1 MRYAL
6 ALPTGMECGDPRFLA
21 ELAER
26 AEAGGWDGIFLE
38 DYVVFQGDPA
48 AATCDPWIAL
58 AAMALRTERVVLGT
72 AVTPLTRRRPWIVA
86 RQAAAIDQLSE
97 GRMVLGA
104 GLGDVGDYLGRD
116 ASFTHF
122 GEETDRRRRARMLD
136 EALEIVAGL
145 WTGKPFLYRGEHFT
159 VEEVT
164 FVPPPVQRPRIPI
177 WIGGG
182 YPNPG
187 PTRRAARWDG
197 SLLYGV
203 REHDLSPDDIQAI
216 REAVGD
222 RPYDIVVGGRA
233 RQADWEAERERLQAI
248 ASAGATWWAEYV
260 PAESREAMRAA
271 VDRGPLR
278 IDQ

>member
-1 MRYAL
+1 MRYGL
-6 ALPTGMECGDPRFLA
+6 ALPTGGECGDPRFLV

-26 AEAGGWDGIFLE
+26 AEAAGWDGVFLE
-38 DYVVFQGDPA
+38 DYVVFQGDPT
-48 AATCDPWIAL
+48 AATCDTWIAL
-58 AAMALRTERVVLGT
+58 AGMAVRTERILLGT
-72 AVTPLTRRRPWIVA
+72 AVTPLARRRPWIVA

-97 GRMVLGA
+97 GRMVFGA
-104 GLGDVGDYLGRD
+104 GLGDVGDHVVRD

-122 GEETDRRRRARMLD
+122 GEEDDARRRARMLD
-136 EALEIVAGL
+136 EALDIVAGL
-145 WTGKPFLYRGEHFT
+145 WSGEPFSYRGDHFT

-164 FVPPPVQRPRIPI
+164 FVPAPVQRPRIPI

-182 YPNPG
+182 YPKPG

-203 REHDLSPDDIQAI
+203 PEHDLSPDDVRAI
-216 REAVGD
+216 REAAGD

-233 RQADWEAERERLQAI
+233 RDEDSEAERGRVRAI
-248 ASAGATWWAEYV
+248 ASAGATWSAEYV
-260 PAESREAMRAA
+260 PADSREAMRAA

-278 IDQ
+278 ID

>member
-1 MRYAL
+1 MRYGL
-6 ALPTGMECGDPRFLA
+6 ALPTGGECGDPRFLV

-26 AEAGGWDGIFLE
+26 AEAAGWEGVFLE
-38 DYVVFQGDPA
+38 DYVVFQGDPTA
-48 AATCDPWIAL
+48 PTCDPWIAL
-58 AAMALRTERVVLGT
+58 AGMALRTERVVLGT
-72 AVTPLTRRRPWIVA
+72 AVTPLARRRPWIVA
-86 RQAAAIDQLSE
+86 RQAAAIDQLCD

-104 GLGDVGDYLGRD
+104 GLGDVGDHVGRD

-122 GEETDRRRRARMLD
+122 GEEADARRRARMLD

-145 WTGKPFLYRGEHFT
+145 WTGEPFSYRGEHFT
-159 VEEVT
+159 VDEVS

-203 REHDLSPDDIQAI
+203 PEHDLSPEDVRAI
-216 REAVGD
+216 REAAGD

-233 RQADWEAERERLQAI
+233 REEDWEAERERLRAI

-260 PAESREAMRAA
+260 PADGRDAMRSA
-271 VDRGPLR
+271 VDRGPMR
-278 IDQ
+278 ID

>member
-1 MRYAL
+1 MRYGL
-6 ALPTGMECGDPRFLA
+6 ALPTGGECGDPRFLV

-26 AEAGGWDGIFLE
+26 AEAAGWEGVFLE
-38 DYVVFQGDPA
+38 DYVVFQGDPTA
-48 AATCDPWIAL
+48 PTCDPWIAL
-58 AAMALRTERVVLGT
+58 AGMALRTERVVLGT
-72 AVTPLTRRRPWIVA
+72 AVTPLARRRPWIVA
-86 RQAAAIDQLSE
+86 RQAAAIDQLSA

-104 GLGDVGDYLGRD
+104 GLGDVGDHVGRD

-122 GEETDRRRRARMLD
+122 GEEADARRRAGMLD

-145 WTGKPFLYRGEHFT
+145 WTGEPFSYRGEHFT
-159 VEEVT
+159 VDEVS
-164 FVPPPVQRPRIPI
+164 FVPAPVQRPRIPI

-203 REHDLSPDDIQAI
+203 PEHDLSPEDVRAI
-216 REAVGD
+216 REAAGD

-233 RQADWEAERERLQAI
+233 RQDDWEAERERLRAI
-248 ASAGATWWAEYV
+248 GSAGATWWAEYV
-260 PAESREAMRAA
+260 PADSRDAMRSA
-271 VDRGPLR
+271 VERGPLR
-278 IDQ
+278 ID